1 MADIII
7 KSLSELKDIVIENLR
22 EGTVVSIELSGE
34 EEGEDGESD

>member
-1 MADIII
+1 MTDIII

-34 EEGEDGESD
+34 EEDEDGESD